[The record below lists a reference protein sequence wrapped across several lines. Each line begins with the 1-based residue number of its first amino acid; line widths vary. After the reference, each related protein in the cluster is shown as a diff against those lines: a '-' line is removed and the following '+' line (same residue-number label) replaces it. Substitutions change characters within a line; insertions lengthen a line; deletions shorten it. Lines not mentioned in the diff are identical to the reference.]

1 LGERKIMMKK
11 KLVVIGNGMA
21 AARVVEEIL
30 KRRPDMFDIVMFG
43 AEPYGNYNRILLSN
57 VLNQSQPVSE
67 ITMNPLSWYRE
78 NNIKLHAGIKA
89 VCIDRENKIVLG
101 KRITNGKDAYM
112 PIPTDL
118 PEGTATREPYDYL
131 ILATGSRPFVPP
143 MEGFGGTGTF
153 LFRTIDDCTGIAEYA
168 KKSRKAVVIGGGLL
182 GLEAARGLITHD
194 VDVTV
199 VEAAPQLMP
208 AQLDLES
215 AQLLKR
221 TMETMGLRVL
231 LDTITT
237 QVMYEN
243 ERISG
248 LAFKNGTQMDTDMLV
263 VSAGIRPITEIAVDC
278 GLKVN
283 KGIVCDD
290 QMRTSDPSIFSVGEC
305 VEHRGLLYGLV
316 EPIWQQA
323 TCLADVITECGKDA
337 VYEGSKIGT
346 KLKVMGVELASFGE
360 KNPSHA
366 EDEVIVYRDPNRGI
380 YKKLI
385 IHDNKIKGGILLGDT
400 EMADGLMRIFKNGS
414 EAPENRGEILFG
426 AVSGDTLLDVNDLPD
441 SAQICNCNGV
451 CKKTI
456 IDVIKNEQRTSVSA
470 VGEATKAG
478 KGCGSCR
485 GLIAQIIEAT
495 IGKVTYDASEH
506 YYVKGVPLEKSQ
518 LIRQLREKRIKSVS
532 AVFAQLAEGK
542 EDPDSKAGLASLLKI
557 LWPDDYEDERDAR
570 FINDRVHANIQKD
583 GTFSVVPRI
592 YGGVTT
598 AEDLMKIAQAA
609 VKYKVPMVKFTG
621 GQRIDLLG
629 VKKEDLPRIWKDL
642 DMPSGHAYTKSF
654 RTCKSCVGTD
664 FCRYGLGDSISMA
677 QEIEYRF
684 QGIESPHK
692 MKLATAGCPRNCSEA
707 YVKDIGAVAIGEGKW
722 EIYIG
727 GAAGATVRK
736 GDLLCTV
743 DSHAQV
749 LQIIGRFIQYY
760 REHGKYLE
768 RTYGFVERVG
778 IDILKSILIE
788 DSLGICAQ
796 LEERM
801 QKAVEAYKDPW
812 KEADVPAYVNQFD
825 GPRLIE
831 VVGEVNNN
839 G

>member
-1 LGERKIMMKK
+1 MSKK

-30 KRRPDMFDIVMFG
+30 KRRPEMFEIVMFG

-67 ITMNPLSWYRE
+67 ITMNPLSWYKE
-78 NNIKLHAGIKA
+78 NHIKLHAGIKA

-101 KRITNGKDAYM
+101 KKILPGKDAYM

-118 PEGTATREPYDYL
+118 PEGTATRESYDYL
-131 ILATGSRPFVPP
+131 IIATGSRPFIPP
-143 MEGFGGTGTF
+143 MGAFGGTGTF
-153 LFRTIDDCTGIAEYA
+153 LFRTIDDCTGIADYA

-221 TMETMGLRVL
+221 TMETMGLRVM

-237 QVMYEN
+237 QVAYEN
-243 ERISG
+243 EKVTGIV
-248 LAFKNGTQMDTDMLV
+248 FKNETYMDTDMLV

-290 QMRTSDPSIFSVGEC
+290 QMRTSDPSIFAVGEC
-305 VEHRGLLYGLV
+305 VEHRGIVYGLV

-323 TCLADVITECGKDA
+323 ECLADVLTECGIDA
-337 VYEGSKIGT
+337 VYEGSKVGT

-360 KNPSHA
+360 KNPNHA
-366 EDEVIVYRDPNRGI
+366 DDEVIVYRDPNRGI

-385 IHDNKIKGGILLGDT
+385 IHQNKIKGGILLGDT
-400 EMADGLMRIFKNGS
+400 EMADSLMRIYKNGS
-414 EAPENRGEILFG
+414 EVPENRGEILFG

-456 IDVIKNEQRTSVSA
+456 VDVIKNEQRTSVSA
-470 VGEATKAG
+470 VGESTKAG

-485 GLIAQIIEAT
+485 GLIAQLIEAT

-518 LIRQLREKRIKSVS
+518 LMREIREKNIKSVS
-532 AVFAQLAEGK
+532 GVFAQLANGK

-598 AEDLMKIAQAA
+598 AADLMKIAQAA
-609 VKYKVPMVKFTG
+609 VKYNVPMVKFTG

-629 VKKEDLPRIWKDL
+629 VKKEDLPKIWKDL

-722 EIYIG
+722 EIYVG
-727 GAAGATVRK
+727 GAAGATIRK

-743 DSHAQV
+743 SSHAEV
-749 LQIIGRFIQYY
+749 LKIIGRFIQYY

-796 LEERM
+796 LEERI

-812 KEADVPAYVNQFD
+812 KEADEPAYINQFD